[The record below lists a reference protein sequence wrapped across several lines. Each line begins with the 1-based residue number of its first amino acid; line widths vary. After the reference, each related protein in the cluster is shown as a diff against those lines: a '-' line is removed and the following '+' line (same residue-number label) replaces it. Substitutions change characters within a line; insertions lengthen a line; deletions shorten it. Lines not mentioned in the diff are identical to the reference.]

1 MFSVALS
8 FPAYV
13 FQVEPRLLWSRI
25 SERLRQQP
33 ERAKY
38 NEGSREWME
47 KTVSFYES
55 MCKEWLILE
64 NNENTLQEC
73 MDDLL
78 LKLSSSVSTFKCP
91 SPPPSPADR
100 MVVVSSM

>member
-1 MFSVALS
+1 
-8 FPAYV
+8 
-13 FQVEPRLLWSRI
+13 
-25 SERLRQQP
+25 
-33 ERAKY
+33 
-38 NEGSREWME
+38 ME

-100 MVVVSSM
+100 MVVVTSM